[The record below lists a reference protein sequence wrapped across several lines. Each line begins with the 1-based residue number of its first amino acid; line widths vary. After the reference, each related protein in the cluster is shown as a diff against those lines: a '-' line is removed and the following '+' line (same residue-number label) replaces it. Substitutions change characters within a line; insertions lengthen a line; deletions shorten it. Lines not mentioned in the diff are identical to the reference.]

1 MNRNDIIDTDNFHKK
16 SHQLYDI
23 IYKHQDIDSIID
35 AASLVFENSLILSD
49 NSFSVIACTSFVDT
63 YNPNPDDALWEFISL
78 NRYYPSEYT
87 DYALDNRLHTR
98 LINPEPE
105 ISKDEG
111 FKARYYSR
119 KIYVDEKNIGFVTLV
134 EHRRPIT
141 EDDTYLLKEFTH
153 VLKVAL
159 ERIKMKKESS
169 DDKYSYVISELLT
182 SKPDSS
188 RLRNRLNY
196 SGLNPLTYLNVLIF
210 KKMSLERDIPVEY
223 LLRST
228 EGFVSGGKGVVYSED
243 SVAFIAM
250 RSNLEDDCITDR
262 DALSDFL
269 KKRNIALG
277 ISYTYKNIGNS
288 SLHVK
293 DAEYAIEAGR
303 RLHPR
308 NLIYDYEKYCVYSAI
323 SKNLSP
329 DDCLSLVNP
338 RIGMIREYD
347 RMHGTDYY
355 ETLRAYLES
364 NLKMNA
370 TAKALNLH
378 RNTVDYRIT
387 KLKESFGIDPEDGI
401 LALGYRVSFYLF
413 DILT

>member
-23 IYKHQDIDSIID
+23 IYKHQNIDSIID

-63 YNPNPDDALWEFISL
+63 YDPNPDDALWEFISV
-78 NRYYPSEYT
+78 NRYYPPEYT
-87 DYALDNRLHTR
+87 DYALDNQLSAR

-134 EHRRPIT
+134 EHIRPIT
-141 EDDTYLLKEFTH
+141 EEDTYLLKEFTH

-159 ERIKMKKESS
+159 ERSRMKKESS
-169 DDKYSYVISELLT
+169 DEKYSYVISELLT
-182 SKPDSS
+182 SRPDSN
-188 RLRNRLNY
+188 RLRNRLSY
-196 SGLNPLTYLNVLIF
+196 SGINPLSYLNVVIF
-210 KKMSLERDIPVEY
+210 KKMSLERDMPVEY

-228 EGFVSGGKGVVYSED
+228 ERFVSGGKGVVYNED

-250 RSNLEDDCITDR
+250 RDELEDDCITDR
-262 DALSDFL
+262 AALSDFL
-269 KKRNIALG
+269 KKRNITVG

-293 DAEYAIEAGR
+293 EAEYAIDAGR
-303 RLHPR
+303 KLHPAA
-308 NLIYDYEKYCVYSAI
+308 LIYDYEKYCIYSAI
-323 SKNLSP
+323 SRHLSS

-347 RMHGTDYY
+347 RLHGTDYY
-355 ETLRAYLES
+355 DTLRAYLES
-364 NLKMNA
+364 NLSMNA
-370 TAKALNLH
+370 TAKAMNLH

-387 KLKESFGIDPEDGI
+387 KLKESFGIDPEDGMS
-401 LALGYRVSFYLF
+401 ALGYRISFYLF